1 MTSKQ
6 EWNMLFD
13 MSVDESSSKSCDLE
27 LLYSSSEFETRDLES
42 EKAITPF
49 VYKPE
54 ASKTNADI
62 ASSSEDSAE
71 EDGSE
76 RVGNAE

>member
-6 EWNMLFD
+6 ERNMLD

-27 LLYSSSEFETRDLES
+27 LSYSSSEFETNDLES
-42 EKAITPF
+42 EKDITPF

-54 ASKTNADI
+54 ASKTNTDI
-62 ASSSEDSAE
+62 ASSPEDSME